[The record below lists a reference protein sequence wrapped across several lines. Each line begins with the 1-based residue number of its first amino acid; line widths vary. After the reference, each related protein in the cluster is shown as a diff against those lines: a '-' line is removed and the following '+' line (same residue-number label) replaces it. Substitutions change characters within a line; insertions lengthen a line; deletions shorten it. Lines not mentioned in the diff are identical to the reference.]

1 MRISTTQFYESTNTN
16 YQRTYSNVLKTS
28 EEVSSGIKLNTASD
42 DPVGAARVLQL
53 AQQNSMLTQYA
64 SNIGTINTNIVN
76 SETALT
82 SIVDTMQAA
91 REVVVSAGNGAYT
104 DSDRL
109 AKAAELKQYQSQIL
123 GLMNS
128 QDANGQYIFA
138 GSKSS
143 APPYAQNADG
153 TYSYSGDQT
162 SVNLAIGDGLVLPS
176 NTTGHEAFE
185 QAVNTTRTS
194 STLLSPATDDGKV
207 GLTGG

>member
-1 MRISTTQFYESTNTN
+1 M
-16 YQRTYSNVLKTS
+16 
-28 EEVSSGIKLNTASD
+28 
-42 DPVGAARVLQL
+42 
-53 AQQNSMLTQYA
+53 
-64 SNIGTINTNIVN
+64 
-76 SETALT
+76 
-82 SIVDTMQAA
+82 
-91 REVVVSAGNGAYT
+91 
-104 DSDRL
+104 

-194 STLLSPATDDGKV
+194 STLLSPATDDG
-207 GLTGG
+207 